1 MKYVVGMNNALKVT
15 TKNNDNRLT
24 RACDHINELRSDFI
38 KSLTIDQKKMI
49 RLIHE
54 TNDELY
60 HWSFGAKLDELVEE
74 EINISKQALNLTD
87 IGEHLMVENR
97 DW

>member
-1 MKYVVGMNNALKVT
+1 MNNALKVT
-15 TKNNDNRLT
+15 TNNNDNRLT
-24 RACDHINELRSDFI
+24 RSCDRINELRFDFI

-49 RLIHE
+49 RLMHE

-60 HWSFGAKLDELVEE
+60 HWSFDAIVDGSISENLQE
-74 EINISKQALNLTD
+74 EINIAKQALNFTD
-87 IGEHLMVENR
+87 LGEELMVENR